1 MLLGLKSYKYLNIKQ
16 ISKLI
21 YNELKKL
28 SGQKDQN
35 SKLAQTVVRQ
45 KVTPIAK
52 NRNVKFTE
60 LFF

>member
-1 MLLGLKSYKYLNIKQ
+1 MLLGLKSYNYLNIKQ